1 MIKFKITLFFVLL
14 HGLVYAQKLKFDSGD
29 PNQKEY
35 YQEINFEVVNEKMI
49 LSVEINNKEYSF
61 LFDTGAPN
69 VISKRIYN
77 EINSQKSRKLSVSDA
92 NNKINEMELVAVD
105 SIKLGNVTFLNSVA
119 LVSDLEN
126 HSIMK
131 CFKIDGLIGSNLFHN
146 SVIKISLKDKKI
158 IITNHIKKLNPKTK
172 PSKLTLVGQQKSPYV
187 ALNYAE
193 KGKSKVVEYA
203 LIDTGMSGF
212 FDISNRTYAILSKE
226 NVFEELSKS
235 IGSGSIGIFGPADAT
250 EQTLIRIPTFSIQNT
265 IFNNLIV
272 NTTDDNNSRLGLELL
287 DYGDIIIDFKH
298 KKFYF
303 EAEESIVLEKKPP
316 VYQATIIEDKYVIGF
331 VWDEKFKDK
340 FEYGDE
346 ILRIN
351 SFHIPEM
358 NVCELINISFLL
370 KNASSREIE
379 VKSKKKETIT
389 KITVTN

>member
-1 MIKFKITLFFVLL
+1 MIKLKITLFFVLL

-29 PNQKEY
+29 PSQKEY

-92 NNKINEMELVAVD
+92 NNKINEMELVVVD

-193 KGKSKVVEYA
+193 KGKSKVIEYA

-226 NVFEELSKS
+226 NVFKELSKS

-287 DYGDIIIDFKH
+287 EYGDIIIDFKH

-303 EAEESIVLEKKPP
+303 EAEENIVLEKKPP

-331 VWDEKFKDK
+331 VWDEKLKDK

-358 NVCELINISFLL
+358 NVCELINIAFLL